1 MKRADARVES
11 SDRARAN
18 EEPRKEDDDVILVD
32 EIPPHCGHILVDDEG
47 REVDYWPRFRLREE
61 Q

>member
-1 MKRADARVES
+1 MKRADARVE
-11 SDRARAN
+11 AVT
-18 EEPRKEDDDVILVD
+18 EHEPNDERPKDDDVILVD
-32 EIPPHCGHILVDDEG
+32 EIPPHCGHIAVDEEG